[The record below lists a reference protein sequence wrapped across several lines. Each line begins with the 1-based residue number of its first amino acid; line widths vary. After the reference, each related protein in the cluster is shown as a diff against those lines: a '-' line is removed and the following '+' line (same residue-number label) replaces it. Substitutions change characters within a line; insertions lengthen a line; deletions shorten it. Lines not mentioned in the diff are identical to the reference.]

1 MALILHIGHEGS
13 HQYLA
18 RVFDAKVVVG
28 EPTVHARIEEAIAA
42 YGASASELL
51 PEVSA
56 FSIWY
61 GGWTIGRISREQM
74 DTDAPQLANRLLVL
88 SAVVR

>member
-18 RVFDAKVVVG
+18 RVFDGKVLVG
-28 EPTVHARIEEAIAA
+28 QPTVHARIEDAIAA
-42 YGASASELL
+42 YGASASQLL

-56 FSIWY
+56 FVVWY
-61 GGWTIGRISREQM
+61 GGWSIGRIPREQM
-74 DTDAPQLANRLLVL
+74 DTDAAQLANRLLAL